1 MSSQPHPNWRAIIAR
16 WLPICTAL
24 SLCGCNTISQL
35 PGEEPRSVLPAVS
48 APLAPSTGNPIATQ
62 RLTPTKIV
70 VNLTSLPAP
79 RATQSASKPPQVVPI
94 PAQPQLNVPAG
105 FQVNVYAE
113 GLDAPRWLA
122 LTPAGEVL
130 VTETKQNRVRI
141 LADQDGNGAAD
152 FNQVFAT
159 ADNGL
164 NMPFGMAFAGGY
176 FFLGNSAEVRRYH
189 YSNNQQKLIGTG
201 EKITELPGGGYNQHW
216 TRNVIPDAKGEKLYV
231 SIGSESNVAEEPAPR
246 ATVQVMN
253 LDGSDRKTFA
263 SGLRNPVG
271 LATHPETGE
280 LYTTV
285 NERDGLGDDLVPD
298 YFTRIQQDEFYGWPY
313 AYFTPNL
320 LDPRQTHQGQ
330 SRNPALA
337 AQTKT
342 PDVLFQAHSAALGL
356 QFYTGNRFPEKYRN
370 GAFVAFRGSWNR
382 DQGTGYKIVFIPFNP
397 AEKPGEKR
405 PLGYYEDF
413 VTGFLTDPSVPY
425 TWGRPVGL
433 LVLPDGSL
441 LFTEEANGRIYRVSY
456 TPPPPP
462 KSNDAKKVAPILR
475 N

>member
-1 MSSQPHPNWRAIIAR
+1 MASSTNHRLPLR
-16 WLPICTAL
+16 WLLLLGSCQLLGCTPLKPPTETTTPLNVA
-24 SLCGCNTISQL
+24 N
-35 PGEEPRSVLPAVS
+35 
-48 APLAPSTGNPIATQ
+48 LAPPSEATIATQ
-62 RLTPTKIV
+62 TLTPRKIEV
-70 VNLTSLPAP
+70 TIASLPAP
-79 RATQSASKPPQVVPI
+79 KATKSASKPPQVVPI
-94 PAQPQLNVPAG
+94 PQAPQLNVPAG
-105 FQVNVYAE
+105 FAVNVYAD

-122 LTPAGEVL
+122 LTPSGEVL
-130 VTETKQNRVRI
+130 VTETRQNRIRI
-141 LADQDGNGAAD
+141 LADRDENGTAD
-152 FNQVFAT
+152 FNQVFA
-159 ADNGL
+159 AAAENGL

-189 YSNNQQKLIGTG
+189 YSTHQQQLVGTG

-253 LDGSDRKTFA
+253 LDGSDRRTFA

-313 AYFTPNL
+313 AYLTPNL
-320 LDPRQTHQGQ
+320 LDPRQTNQGQ
-330 SRNPALA
+330 SRNPELA

-356 QFYTGNRFPEKYRN
+356 QFYTANRFPEKYRN

-397 AEKPGEKR
+397 AVKPEEQR

-413 VTGFLTDPSVPY
+413 VTGFLTDPSGPY

-456 TPPPPP
+456 TPPARP
-462 KSNDAKKVAPILR
+462 KSPDAKASPILR